1 MKVNLCFCRHS
12 LILLYYHIKN
22 TQNIMA
28 AEDTNSYFM
37 SQNQI
42 LIKIKKVTKLPTSI
56 SRLTS
61 IPKNND
67 DMENLLLHV
76 RNKFATER

>member
-1 MKVNLCFCRHS
+1 
-12 LILLYYHIKN
+12 
-22 TQNIMA
+22 MA

-42 LIKIKKVTKLPTSI
+42 LIKIKKVTKLPTSM
-56 SRLTS
+56 SLLTS

-67 DMENLLLHV
+67 DMENLLLHI